1 MCSVTHF
8 RSSSSILLTMNRDEE
23 RRRVSE
29 VPPQM
34 LTLATHGCW
43 MAPADGEPPNTW
55 IAVNQ
60 SGFGGCI
67 LNRYQDSTT
76 ALGEVSRG
84 TLLSSMLEQTNPSD
98 LAKWL
103 PRIVSA
109 KSFAPFTLIAISRER
124 TVRFDWTGQKLL
136 APQSILA
143 TASSGETNGAAWTLA
158 TSSSWR
164 SRSVSRWR
172 SRQFRLWL
180 QSGTPFRGDI
190 PTFHLLQPDSLEA
203 WAPLMSRRL
212 TSTRSLTQIHVDL
225 AGRRVALRYWASPH
239 PRSRV
244 PSCHLTLPL
253 EEAGTR
259 HD

>member
-1 MCSVTHF
+1 MCSVTHY
-8 RSSSSILLTMNRDEE
+8 RCSSGILVTMNRDED
-23 RRRVSE
+23 RRRISE
-29 VPPQM
+29 VPPQIH
-34 LTLATHGCW
+34 TPATHGCW

-76 ALGEVSRG
+76 TLGEVSRG
-84 TLLSSMLEQTNPSD
+84 TLLPTMLEQTNPSE

-109 KSFAPFTLIAISRER
+109 KSFSPFTLIAISRER
-124 TVRFDWTGQKLL
+124 TTRFDWTGQKLL
-136 APQSILA
+136 APQSILS
-143 TASSGETNGAAWTLA
+143 TDSSGDVNDAPWALT

-164 SRSVSRWR
+164 SRSVSGWR

-180 QSGTPFRGDI
+180 QSGAPFRGDI
-190 PTFHLLQPDSLEA
+190 PAFHLLQPDSLEA

-212 TSTRSLTQIHVDL
+212 SSTRSLTQIHVDL
-225 AGRRVALRYWASPH
+225 AHRRVVMRYWAPPH
-239 PRSRV
+239 PGSRV

-253 EEAGTR
+253 EETGSRTP
-259 HD
+259 